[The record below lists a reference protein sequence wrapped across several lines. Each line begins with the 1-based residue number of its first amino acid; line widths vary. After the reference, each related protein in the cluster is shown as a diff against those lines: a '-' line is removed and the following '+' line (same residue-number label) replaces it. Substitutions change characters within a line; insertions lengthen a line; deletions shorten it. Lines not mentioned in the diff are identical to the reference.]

1 MQNARGEEY
10 KISQEEQ
17 IETLSPTEREALE
30 SAIEELQQQQTQNQS
45 YFGKQPDSSSD
56 FQKAF
61 EDLM

>member
-30 SAIEELQQQQTQNQS
+30 SAIEELKQQQTQNQS
-45 YFGKQPDSSSD
+45 YFGKQPENSSD